1 MRVLLDECLPKRLR
15 RDLPGHEVSTVSEAG
30 WAGLSNGALLRRAGE
45 TFDVFVTVDRNLT
58 FQQNLSNLRVAV
70 VVLVAISNE
79 FEVLRPLMSEVLALL
94 PALVRSRVVRVGG

>member
-1 MRVLLDECLPKRLR
+1 VRVLLDECLPKRLR

-94 PALVRSRVVRVGG
+94 PALARGRVVRVGG